1 MAQRQRLGYLG
12 PVGTYSEEAA
22 QCYAYWQEQQGV
34 SLELVPFPTITGCL
48 EAVAIATLDSALVP
62 SENSVEGSVNSTL
75 DTLWRL
81 DGLHIQ
87 YAFDRPIAHAFVAQT
102 AVLEEISIVYSHP
115 QALGQC
121 QRWLQQMLPHAR
133 QCPVA
138 STAEGL
144 QYVAQS
150 VTVGAIASVRAAQLH
165 QLPIVATDIQD
176 LADNCTRFWVVSRQ
190 QGNGWPTAEST
201 HTAIAFSLKAN
212 EPGALLKVLQLFSDR
227 QINLSRIE
235 SRPSKRALGDYL
247 FFVDLEVNG
256 QPAVVS
262 DCLQAVAAVT
272 DVLKVLG
279 SYQFLDLGE
288 SSSDAH
294 WRA

>member
-1 MAQRQRLGYLG
+1 MTQRQRLGYLG

-22 QCYAYWQEQQGV
+22 QRYAQWQQG
-34 SLELVPFPTITGCL
+34 EPIDLVPFSTIAGCL
-48 EAVAIATLDSALVP
+48 EALAIAQLDLALVP

-75 DTLWRL
+75 DSLWRL
-81 DGLHIQ
+81 DKLHIQ
-87 YAFDRPIAHAFVAQT
+87 YAFDLPILHAFVAQT
-102 AVLEEISIVYSHP
+102 PRLEEIRTVYSHP

-121 QRWLQQMLPHAR
+121 QRWLQHMLPHAQ

-138 STAEGL
+138 STADGL

-150 VTVGAIASVRAAQLH
+150 ATVGAIASVRAAQLH
-165 QLPIVATDIQD
+165 QLPIVATNIQD

-190 QGNGWPTAEST
+190 QGNGWPTTSST
-201 HTAIAFSLKAN
+201 HTSIAFSLKAN
-212 EPGALLKVLQLFSDR
+212 QPGALLKVLQLFSDR

-256 QPAVVS
+256 QPAIVAE
-262 DCLQAVAAVT
+262 CLEALTAVT
-272 DVLKVLG
+272 DVLKIFG
-279 SYQFLDLGE
+279 SYQFLPLGV
-288 SSSDAH
+288 S
-294 WRA
+294 